1 MRAAEGADVVESW
14 MMAYR
19 LRRAEKV
26 GVGMRRLVRAEID
39 AAVAAL
45 RGEGDR
51 DEAIHEA
58 RKGIK
63 RIRAALRLV
72 RDGLGERFQPEN
84 VRYRD
89 VGQKLSGL
97 RDAGALLETFA
108 AIEEEAGEKFG
119 GVRAALEA
127 YKRRCEAAVDPGAAM
142 EEAAAGLEAGR
153 GEVAVWRGMGEGFG
167 AIEPG
172 LRRTARDARRAWRR
186 AGQNPAPEEFHEWRK
201 RTKDHWH
208 HVKLLEG
215 MRAAALRRYAGRIKK
230 MEQRLGDEHN
240 VAVLDQVMR
249 EHVDLFAEGE
259 ERAAV
264 ERAAGALRE
273 KLRRDAFKLAEE
285 VWAPKTGEFVGVVE
299 HWWEAWRGER
309 ASEWERRVGLEERG

>member
-1 MRAAEGADVVESW
+1 
-14 MMAYR
+14 MAYR

-26 GVGMRRLVRAEID
+26 GVGIRRLVRAEID
-39 AAVAAL
+39 TAVGVL

-51 DEAIHEA
+51 DEAIHEV

-72 RDGLGERFQPEN
+72 RDGLGERFQREN
-84 VRYRD
+84 IRYRD
-89 VGQKLSGL
+89 LGQKLSGL

-119 GVRAALEA
+119 GVRAALEE

-153 GEVAVWRGMGEGFG
+153 GEVAAWRGIGEGFA

-172 LRRTARDARRAWRR
+172 LRRTVRDARRAWQR

-201 RTKDHWH
+201 RAKDHWH
-208 HVKLLEG
+208 HVKLLDG
-215 MRAAALRRYAGRIKK
+215 MRAEALRRYAGRIKK

-240 VAVLDQVMR
+240 VTVLEQVMR
-249 EHVDLFAEGE
+249 DHADLFAKSE
-259 ERAAV
+259 ERTAV

-285 VWAPKTGEFVGVVE
+285 VWGPKTGEFVGVVE

-309 ASEWERRVGLEERG
+309 ASEWERRVGLEERD

>member
-1 MRAAEGADVVESW
+1 MVESW

-19 LRRAEKV
+19 LRRAENV
-26 GVGMRRLVRAEID
+26 GAGIRRLVRAEID
-39 AAVAAL
+39 AAVGAL

-72 RDGLGERFQPEN
+72 RDGLGERFRPEN

-89 VGQKLSGL
+89 LGQKLSGL
-97 RDAGALLETFA
+97 RDAGALLETFG

-119 GVRAALEA
+119 GVRAALEE

-142 EEAAAGLEAGR
+142 EEAAAGLEAAR
-153 GEVAVWRGMGEGFG
+153 GEVAAWRGIGEGFQ

-172 LRRTARDARRAWRR
+172 LRRTVRDARRAWRR
-186 AGQNPAPEEFHEWRK
+186 AEQSGAPEDFHEWRK
-201 RTKDHWH
+201 RAKDHWH
-208 HVKLLEG
+208 HVKLLDG

-240 VAVLDQVMR
+240 VTVLEQVMR
-249 EHVDLFAEGE
+249 DHADLFAECE

-273 KLRRDAFKLAEE
+273 KLRREAFKLAEE

-309 ASEWERRVGLEERG
+309 ASEWERRVGLDERG

>member
-108 AIEEEAGEKFG
+108 AIEEEGGEKFG

-153 GEVAVWRGMGEGFG
+153 GEVAVWRGIGEGFG